1 MFCFYHIQIPRLL
14 CHFLSCSRLEEAR
27 TKVFVL
33 GWTFFL
39 VSPTSIEETKPER
52 LGLWWELPS

>member
-1 MFCFYHIQIPRLL
+1 MDGERVDGRVVGQVVLGAWL
-14 CHFLSCSRLEEAR
+14 GA
-27 TKVFVL
+27 KVFVL